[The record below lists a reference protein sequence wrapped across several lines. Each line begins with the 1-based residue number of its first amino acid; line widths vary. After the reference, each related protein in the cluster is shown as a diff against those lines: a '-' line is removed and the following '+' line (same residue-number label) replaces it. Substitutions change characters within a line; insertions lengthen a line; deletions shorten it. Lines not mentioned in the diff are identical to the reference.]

1 MNKGTKERRNKQ
13 MELIVLI
20 ILTVFMYKVLA
31 KQHLID
37 DEFIES
43 WATLDVDNEQKMLE
57 GLVSG
62 FALKSGMSPTVL
74 QIVVL
79 YFALVGGALPVIVG
93 YLLAYAVHKDAV
105 KQYALKTSGTGIKEA
120 DLKTTQ
126 SNEDDTTDGFT
137 DTKVEGSPLT
147 STVSSE
153 YVEDIKEQV
162 NEQYSKVTG
171 IKIDETQSA
180 EDTAEV
186 LNEKIDEV
194 YSDKGEYLGDD
205 PDYTTPNEDSDSL
218 VDEDTESKN
227 DTDA

>member
-1 MNKGTKERRNKQ
+1 
-13 MELIVLI
+13 MELMILI
-20 ILTVFMYKVLA
+20 ILTVFMYKALS

-37 DEFIES
+37 DEFTES
-43 WATLDVDNEQKMLE
+43 WATLDVDNDQKMLE

-62 FALKSGMSPTVL
+62 FALKSGMSPTLL

-79 YFALVGGALPVIVG
+79 YFAIVGGALPVIVG
-93 YLLAYAVHKDAV
+93 YLLAYAVYKDAV
-105 KQYALKTSGTGIKEA
+105 KKYALKTSGTGIKEA

-126 SNEDDTTDGFT
+126 SNEDDTTEEFTGTTIVDVGTIT

-147 STVSSE
+147 STVSTD
-153 YVEDIKEQV
+153 YVEGIKEQV

-227 DTDA
+227 DTNA

>member
-1 MNKGTKERRNKQ
+1 
-13 MELIVLI
+13 MELMILI
-20 ILTVFMYKVLA
+20 ILTVFMYKALS
-31 KQHLID
+31 KKHLID

-43 WATLDVDNEQKMLE
+43 WATLDVDNDQKMLE

-126 SNEDDTTDGFT
+126 SNEDDT
-137 DTKVEGSPLT
+137 KVEGSPLT
-147 STVSSE
+147 STVSTD

-194 YSDKGEYLGDD
+194 YSDSGEYLGDD
-205 PDYTTPNEDSDSL
+205 PDYTTPNEDSDSI
-218 VDEDTESKN
+218 VAEDTESKN
-227 DTDA
+227 DTNA

>member
-1 MNKGTKERRNKQ
+1 
-13 MELIVLI
+13 MELMILI
-20 ILTVFMYKVLA
+20 ILTVFMYKALS
-31 KQHLID
+31 KKHLID

-43 WATLDVDNEQKMLE
+43 WATLDVDNDQKMLE

-105 KQYALKTSGTGIKEA
+105 KQYAFKTSGTGIKEA

-126 SNEDDTTDGFT
+126 SNEDDT
-137 DTKVEGSPLT
+137 KVEGSPLT
-147 STVSSE
+147 STVSTD

-194 YSDKGEYLGDD
+194 YSDSGEYLGDD
-205 PDYTTPNEDSDSL
+205 PDYTTPNEDSDSI

>member
-1 MNKGTKERRNKQ
+1 
-13 MELIVLI
+13 MELMVLI

-31 KQHLID
+31 QQHLID

-93 YLLAYAVHKDAV
+93 YLLAYAVYKDAV
-105 KQYALKTSGTGIKEA
+105 KQYALKTSDTGIKEA

-126 SNEDDTTDGFT
+126 TNEEDTTEEFTGTTIVDVDTIT

-147 STVSSE
+147 STDSTD
-153 YVEDIKEQV
+153 YVEGIKEQV

-194 YSDKGEYLGDD
+194 YSDNGEYLGDD

-218 VDEDTESKN
+218 VEDDTESKN
-227 DTDA
+227 DTNA

>member
-1 MNKGTKERRNKQ
+1 
-13 MELIVLI
+13 MELMILI
-20 ILTVFMYKVLA
+20 ILTVFMYKALS

-43 WATLDVDNEQKMLE
+43 WATLDVDNDQKMLE

-126 SNEDDTTDGFT
+126 TNEDDTKDEFT
-137 DTKVEGSPLT
+137 GTTIVDVETITNTKVEGSPLT
-147 STVSSE
+147 SAVSTD

-227 DTDA
+227 DTNA

>member
-1 MNKGTKERRNKQ
+1 M
-13 MELIVLI
+13 ILI
-20 ILTVFMYKVLA
+20 ILTVFMYKALS

-43 WATLDVDNEQKMLE
+43 WATLDVDNDQKMLE

-126 SNEDDTTDGFT
+126 TNEDDTKDEFT
-137 DTKVEGSPLT
+137 GTTIVDVETITNTKVEGSPLT
-147 STVSSE
+147 SAVSTD

-227 DTDA
+227 DTNA

>member
-1 MNKGTKERRNKQ
+1 
-13 MELIVLI
+13 MELMVLI

-31 KQHLID
+31 QQHLID

-105 KQYALKTSGTGIKEA
+105 KQYALKTSDIGIKEA

-126 SNEDDTTDGFT
+126 SNEDDT
-137 DTKVEGSPLT
+137 KVEGSPLT
-147 STVSSE
+147 STDSTN
-153 YVEDIKEQV
+153 YVEGIKEQV

-227 DTDA
+227 DTNA

>member
-1 MNKGTKERRNKQ
+1 
-13 MELIVLI
+13 MELMILI
-20 ILTVFMYKVLA
+20 ILTVFMYKALS

-43 WATLDVDNEQKMLE
+43 WATLDVDNDQKMLE

-62 FALKSGMSPTVL
+62 FALKSGMSPTLL

-126 SNEDDTTDGFT
+126 SNEDDT
-137 DTKVEGSPLT
+137 KVEGSPLT
-147 STVSSE
+147 STVSTD

-194 YSDKGEYLGDD
+194 YSDSGEYLGDD
-205 PDYTTPNEDSDSL
+205 PDYTTPNEDSDSI

-227 DTDA
+227 DTNA